1 MGGAVSRE
9 SAPASPGDWM
19 PAAVRCIPGP
29 PLGGAGERLLLSGI
43 SHLELVI
50 SGGSVAAKA
59 YPMMAP
65 ASTP

>member
-19 PAAVRCIPGP
+19 PAAVRCIPGAL
-29 PLGGAGERLLLSGI
+29 LGGAGERGRLSGI
-43 SHLELVI
+43 SHLELVM
-50 SGGSVAAKA
+50 SGGSVSAKA

-65 ASTP
+65 ASAP